1 MNSKWPLQKKKRR
14 RYPMTMEKD
23 RSLNQYIYLSKI
35 YRYEFFR
42 RWLYLA
48 WSSFW
53 ILKLSSADMQTA
65 KILISS
71 SFLQTILFKKWKYV
85 TERMITHSLSI
96 FVMLLQ
102 KSDKRSAEFVEK
114 ISTSLEEYFR
124 CHESSPKDFYKE
136 FGLDCAPGIISFLYN
151 PPIVIISLNS
161 PRWLLLWSVVVL
173 RTRSGNDIFDTI
185 LCIVSWSKSLN
196 TYEII
201 WKDVE
206 VLLKD
211 VRTPSRKWDG

>member
-65 KILISS
+65 KISISS

-96 FVMLLQ
+96 FIMLSQ

-151 PPIVIISLNS
+151 RKRFMKLALREGVDVIPIYFSVI
-161 PRWLLLWSVVVL
+161 RYYYAFWS
-173 RTRSGNDIFDTI
+173 I
-185 LCIVSWSKSLN
+185 LFKSTFL
-196 TYEII
+196 ERF
-201 WKDVE
+201 KQQ
-206 VLLKD
+206 
-211 VRTPSRKWDG
+211 